1 MSYVADK
8 PIEKA
13 DEDLLGRFDFAK
25 QFGKSICKY
34 DSEDGLVIGLYG
46 KWGSGKTSII
56 NMAISEIPINEDEAK
71 KVEKEKWYSKLYKR
85 IRRFDT
91 SQKTEEENQ
100 NNNPIIMRFS
110 PWNYSDKNNLISL
123 FFHELKNKLGVAKGE
138 ENKEK
143 IRKAICQYS
152 DIIDVSLF
160 IPVVGPAIAPILK
173 TIAKSKGAKLMQ
185 APSLYEA
192 KEKLC
197 EALEDFNH
205 KIIVFIDD
213 IDRLTTPQIKDIFQ
227 LVKQVGDFPNII
239 YVLTM
244 DREIVCNA
252 LSEYHNIDGDEYL
265 KKIVQVS
272 FEVPEIDKSLL
283 PEILKNRLSG
293 IIQKN
298 DYEEKFENNNYF
310 EKVLENC
317 VNPYIKN
324 IRDVNRLINAFQFK
338 YDALWKE
345 TSFVDLLAIT
355 AIEIF
360 EPKLYEWIAYNKNM
374 LCECKEHSY
383 LMIENDDNKYL
394 KQCNEKFSN
403 LGFDFNRVIDILS
416 TLFTRFAKDINKDSF
431 VKDFT
436 KKHSTKYQSEEEL
449 TSKMRVGSAEKF
461 DLYFSFNLSSIKI
474 PREEIIK
481 CVNDYNYFTLRQK
494 IKNFNKDGNIIL
506 FLDNIKALVLDNKI
520 LNNRLALVASE
531 LFELQYEF
539 KDPYPSVFYNTS
551 AAEYSE
557 HILLNIV
564 ACIDKENDRYE
575 IISSAVQNIN
585 KYNIGTTSTI
595 IRDIGFAYKKYGCED
610 ERKDFQ
616 FINLKHLADI
626 EKIYAT
632 KIKSISYSEDILN
645 SYQFCVAFY
654 VWKCIDKESAIS
666 YVKNI
671 FNNEKNKLKF
681 LCLTTYNSLTG
692 WKFYSE
698 NCFNLVSEEEFY
710 DSIKNFDKSRLDE
723 FTKEEQI
730 ILASFTINYE
740 NRDNDHFL
748 HAQEKQAIE
757 LIEKWKSES
766 KSN

>member
-13 DEDLLGRFDFAK
+13 DEDLLGRSDFAK
-25 QFGKSICKY
+25 QFGKSICEY
-34 DSEDGLVIGLYG
+34 DSKDGLVIGLYG

-56 NMAISEIPINEDEAK
+56 NMTISEIPVDEDDVQ
-71 KVEKEKWYSKLYKR
+71 KVENKKWYSKLYKR
-85 IRRFDT
+85 IKELFT
-91 SQKTEEENQ
+91 AQKSKEENQ
-100 NNNPIIMRFS
+100 KHDPIQNDNPIIIRFS

-143 IRKAICQYS
+143 IGKAICQYS

-272 FEVPEIDKSLL
+272 FEVPEIDKTTVH
-283 PEILKNRLSG
+283 EILRDRLNDIVHKN
-293 IIQKN
+293 K
-298 DYEEKFENNNYF
+298 DEEEFENNEYF
-310 EKVLENC
+310 ETVLENC
-317 VNPYIKN
+317 INPYIKN
-324 IRDVNRLINAFQFK
+324 MRDINRLLNAFQFK
-338 YDALWKE
+338 YGALWKE

-360 EPKLYEWIAYNKNM
+360 EPKLYEWIFNNQDFICSGDINSSSRRHYSSSRYIEKCNQEFESLGLHHKMAFDIVSILFPTFAYYTNHK
-374 LCECKEHSY
+374 L
-383 LMIENDDNKYL
+383 I
-394 KQCNEKFSN
+394 NEKISESE
-403 LGFDFNRVIDILS
+403 LIS
-416 TLFTRFAKDINKDSF
+416 
-431 VKDFT
+431 
-436 KKHSTKYQSEEEL
+436 KKRIGSTK
-449 TSKMRVGSAEKF
+449 TIG
-461 DLYFSFNLSSIKI
+461 LYFSFNLSDIKI

-481 CVNDYNYFTLRQK
+481 CVNSYSKFKLLQK
-494 IKNFNKDGNIIL
+494 IRKFNKDGNLLYFLENVDSL
-506 FLDNIKALVLDNKI
+506 FSDKKI
-520 LNNRLALVASE
+520 LNDRFALIVSALLEIQNEYVNQSKLADYYSNRIIT
-531 LFELQYEF
+531 
-539 KDPYPSVFYNTS
+539 NMITS
-551 AAEYSE
+551 IKEEGIRYKIINFTVE
-557 HILLNIV
+557 N
-564 ACIDKENDRYE
+564 IDKTNISTRAILINRIVQDYIKSDNEDKNLK
-575 IISSAVQNIN
+575 IITLEHL
-585 KYNIGTTSTI
+585 KNIG
-595 IRDIGFAYKKYGCED
+595 
-610 ERKDFQ
+610 
-616 FINLKHLADI
+616 
-626 EKIYAT
+626 KIYVE
-632 KIKSISYSEDILN
+632 KIKSIANSKNIL
-645 SYQFCVAFY
+645 SLDEFDKIFY
-654 VWKCIDKESAIS
+654 LWKELDRESATV
-666 YVKNI
+666 YVKNL
-671 FNNEKNKLKF
+671 FKDDVNKLKF

-698 NCFNLVSEEEFY
+698 NCLDFTSEHEFY
-710 DSIKNFDKSRLDE
+710 YSIKTFDKSRLDE

-730 ILASFTINYE
+730 ILASFVLNYE
-740 NRDNDHFL
+740 NNSDDFN
-748 HAQEKQAIE
+748 HASEREALQ

-766 KSN
+766 NLAK

>member
-13 DEDLLGRFDFAK
+13 DEDLLGRSDFAK
-25 QFGKSICKY
+25 QFGKSICEY
-34 DSEDGLVIGLYG
+34 DSKDGLVIGLYG

-56 NMAISEIPINEDEAK
+56 NMAISEIPVDKNEAQK
-71 KVEKEKWYSKLYKR
+71 AEKEKWYSRLYKR
-85 IRRFDT
+85 IKKIFT
-91 SQKTEEENQ
+91 SQKTEEEDQ
-100 NNNPIIMRFS
+100 CYYPIIIRFS

-138 ENKEK
+138 ENKGK
-143 IRKAICQYS
+143 IGKAISQYS
-152 DIIDVSLF
+152 DIIDALSI
-160 IPVVGPAIAPILK
+160 IPAVGPAIVPILK
-173 TIAKSKGAKLMQ
+173 TISKAAGGKLMET
-185 APSLYEA
+185 PSLNDA

-197 EALEDFNH
+197 KALEDFNH

-272 FEVPEIDKSLL
+272 FEVPEIDKTTVH
-283 PEILKNRLSG
+283 EILRDRLNDIVHKN
-293 IIQKN
+293 K
-298 DYEEKFENNNYF
+298 DEEEFENNEYF
-310 EKVLENC
+310 ETVLENC
-317 VNPYIKN
+317 VNPYVNN
-324 IRDVNRLINAFQFK
+324 IRDVNRLLNAFRFK
-338 YDALWKE
+338 YGALWKE

-360 EPKLYEWIAYNKNM
+360 EPKLYKWIAYNKNA
-374 LCECKEHSY
+374 LCECKEHTC
-383 LMIENDDNKYL
+383 LMIENDGNKYL

-431 VKDFT
+431 VKDLT

-461 DLYFSFNLSSIKI
+461 DLYFSFNLWSIKI

-481 CVNDYNYFTLRQK
+481 CANSYSNFTLRQK
-494 IKNFNKDGNIIL
+494 IKNSNKDGNIIL
-506 FLDNIKALVLDNKI
+506 FLDNIEALALDNEI
-520 LNNRLALVASE
+520 LNNRLALIASII
-531 LFELQYEF
+531 FELQYEF
-539 KDPYPSVFYNTS
+539 KDPDPSVFYNTS
-551 AAEYSE
+551 ATEYSE
-557 HILLNIV
+557 RILSKIV

-575 IISSAVQNIN
+575 IISSAVKNIN
-585 KYNIGTTSTI
+585 RDNVGTTSTI
-595 IRDIGFAYKKYGCED
+595 IRDIGFAYRKYGCKD
-610 ERKDFQ
+610 ERKDSQ
-616 FINLKHLADI
+616 FISLKHLEDI
-626 EKIYAT
+626 EKIYAA
-632 KIKSISYSEDILN
+632 KIKSISKSEDILS
-645 SYQFCVAFY
+645 SYQFRIAFY
-654 VWKCIDKESAIS
+654 VWKCINKKDAVEYIT
-666 YVKNI
+666 NLFDNDI
-671 FNNEKNKLKF
+671 DKLKF

-692 WKFYSE
+692 WKFSSE

-710 DSIKNFDKSRLDE
+710 ASIKNFDKSRLDE

-730 ILASFTINYE
+730 ILASFVVNYE
-740 NRDNDHFL
+740 NNSDDFN
-748 HAQEKQAIE
+748 HAT
-757 LIEKWKSES
+757 
-766 KSN
+766 

>member
-13 DEDLLGRFDFAK
+13 DEDLLGRSDFAK
-25 QFGKSICKY
+25 QFGRSICEY
-34 DSEDGLVIGLYG
+34 DSKDGLVIGLYG

-56 NMAISEIPINEDEAK
+56 NMAISEIPINKDEAK
-71 KVEKEKWYSKLYKR
+71 RVEKEKWYSKVYKR
-85 IRRFDT
+85 IKKIFT
-91 SQKTEEENQ
+91 SQKTEEEDQ
-100 NNNPIIMRFS
+100 WHYPIVIKFS

-143 IRKAICQYS
+143 IGKAISQYS
-152 DIIDVSLF
+152 DIIDALSF

-173 TIAKSKGAKLMQ
+173 TISKSKGAKLMQ
-185 APSLYEA
+185 APSLNDA

-244 DREIVCNA
+244 DREIVCSA

-283 PEILKNRLSG
+283 PEILKGRLSK
-293 IIQKN
+293 IIHKN
-298 DYEEKFENNNYF
+298 DCEEKFENNNYF
-310 EKVLENC
+310 ETVLENC

-324 IRDVNRLINAFQFK
+324 IRDINRLINAFQFK
-338 YDALWKE
+338 YNALWNE

-374 LCECKEHSY
+374 LCEGKEHTC
-383 LMIENDDNKYL
+383 LMIENDGNKYL

-431 VKDFT
+431 VKDLT

-449 TSKMRVGSAEKF
+449 ISKMRVGSIEKF

-474 PREEIIK
+474 QREVILECINNCSK
-481 CVNDYNYFTLRQK
+481 FALMQK
-494 IKNFNKDGNIIL
+494 VKNFNKNGNIVL
-506 FLDNIKALVLDNKI
+506 FLKNIKALLIDSKI
-520 LNNRLALVASE
+520 PNNRLALIASI

-539 KDPYPSVFYNTS
+539 KDPYPSVLYNTS

-557 HILLNIV
+557 HILLKIV
-564 ACIDKENDRYE
+564 AYIDKENDRYE

-595 IRDIGFAYKKYGCED
+595 IRYIGFAYKKYGCED

-616 FINLKHLADI
+616 FISLKHLADI
-626 EKIYAT
+626 EKIYAS
-632 KIKSISYSEDILN
+632 KIKSISKSEDILS
-645 SYQFCVAFY
+645 SYQFDTAFY
-654 VWKCIDKESAIS
+654 IWKYINMKDAVEYVTNLFDNDID
-666 YVKNI
+666 
-671 FNNEKNKLKF
+671 KLKF

-710 DSIKNFDKSRLDE
+710 ASIKNFDKSRLDE

-730 ILASFTINYE
+730 ILASFVLNYE
-740 NRDNDHFL
+740 NNNDDL
-748 HAQEKQAIE
+748 NHASEQEALQ
-757 LIEKWKSES
+757 LIKKWKSES
-766 KSN
+766 NLAK

>member
-1 MSYVADK
+1 
-8 PIEKA
+8 
-13 DEDLLGRFDFAK
+13 
-25 QFGKSICKY
+25 
-34 DSEDGLVIGLYG
+34 
-46 KWGSGKTSII
+46 
-56 NMAISEIPINEDEAK
+56 MAISEILVDENEAQK
-71 KVEKEKWYSKLYKR
+71 AEKEKWYSRLYKR
-85 IRRFDT
+85 IKKIFT
-91 SQKTEEENQ
+91 SQKSAEEDQ
-100 NNNPIIMRFS
+100 CYYPIIIRFS

-138 ENKEK
+138 ENKGK
-143 IRKAICQYS
+143 IGKAISQYS
-152 DIIDVSLF
+152 DIIDALSI
-160 IPVVGPAIAPILK
+160 IPAVGPAIVPILK
-173 TIAKSKGAKLMQ
+173 TISKAAGAKLMET
-185 APSLYEA
+185 PSLNDA

-272 FEVPEIDKSLL
+272 FEIPEIDKTTVH
-283 PEILKNRLSG
+283 EILRDRLNDIVHKSKN
-293 IIQKN
+293 
-298 DYEEKFENNNYF
+298 EEEFENNKYF
-310 EKVLENC
+310 ETVLEKC
-317 VNPYIKN
+317 VNPYVNN
-324 IRDVNRLINAFQFK
+324 IRDVNRLLNAFRFK
-338 YDALWKE
+338 YGALCEE

-360 EPKLYEWIAYNKNM
+360 EPKLYKWIAYNKNA
-374 LCECKEHSY
+374 LCECKEHTC
-383 LMIENDDNKYL
+383 LMIENDGNKYL

-431 VKDFT
+431 VKDLT

-461 DLYFSFNLSSIKI
+461 DLYFSFNLWSIKI

-481 CVNDYNYFTLRQK
+481 CANSYSNFTLRQK

-506 FLDNIKALVLDNKI
+506 FLDNIEALALDNEI
-520 LNNRLALVASE
+520 LNNRLALIASII
-531 LFELQYEF
+531 FELQYEF
-539 KDPYPSVFYNTS
+539 KDPDPSVFYNTS
-551 AAEYSE
+551 ATEYSE
-557 HILLNIV
+557 RILSKIV

-575 IISSAVQNIN
+575 IISSAVKNIN
-585 KYNIGTTSTI
+585 RDNVGTTSTI
-595 IRDIGFAYKKYGCED
+595 IRDIGFAYRKYGCKD
-610 ERKDFQ
+610 ERKDSQ
-616 FINLKHLADI
+616 FISLKHLEDI
-626 EKIYAT
+626 EKIYAA
-632 KIKSISYSEDILN
+632 KIKSISKSEDILS
-645 SYQFCVAFY
+645 SYQFRIAFY
-654 VWKCIDKESAIS
+654 VWKCINKKDAVEYIT
-666 YVKNI
+666 NLFDNDI
-671 FNNEKNKLKF
+671 DKLKF

-692 WKFYSE
+692 WKFSSE

-710 DSIKNFDKSRLDE
+710 ASIKNFDKSRLDE

-730 ILASFTINYE
+730 ILASFVLNYE
-740 NRDNDHFL
+740 NNNDDFNHVSENEAL
-748 HAQEKQAIE
+748 Q
-757 LIEKWKSES
+757 LVEKWKSES
-766 KSN
+766 NIAKQ

>member
-13 DEDLLGRFDFAK
+13 DEDLLGRSDFAK
-25 QFGKSICKY
+25 QFGKSICEY
-34 DSEDGLVIGLYG
+34 DSKDGLVIGLYG

-56 NMAISEIPINEDEAK
+56 NMAISEIPVAK
-71 KVEKEKWYSKLYKR
+71 SEKKKWYSKVYKR
-85 IRRFDT
+85 IKKIFT
-91 SQKTEEENQ
+91 SQKSAEEDQ
-100 NNNPIIMRFS
+100 CHYPIIIRFS

-123 FFHELKNKLGVAKGE
+123 FFYELKNKLGVAKGE
-138 ENKEK
+138 ENKGK
-143 IRKAICQYS
+143 IGKAISQYS
-152 DIIDVSLF
+152 DIIDALPS
-160 IPVVGPAIAPILK
+160 IPVAGTAIAHILK
-173 TIAKSKGAKLMQ
+173 TIFKAAGSKLMKT
-185 APSLYEA
+185 PSLDEA

-197 EALEDFNH
+197 KALEDFNH

-272 FEVPEIDKSLL
+272 FEVPEIDKTTVH
-283 PEILKNRLSG
+283 EILRDRLNDIVHKSKN
-293 IIQKN
+293 
-298 DYEEKFENNNYF
+298 EEEFENNEYF
-310 EKVLENC
+310 ETVLENC
-317 VNPYIKN
+317 VNPYVNN
-324 IRDVNRLINAFQFK
+324 IRDVNRLLNAFRFK
-338 YDALWKE
+338 YGALWEE

-403 LGFDFNRVIDILS
+403 FGFDFNKVIDILS
-416 TLFTRFAKDINKDSF
+416 TIFTRFAKDINKDSF

-449 TSKMRVGSAEKF
+449 TSKIRVGSAEKF

-481 CVNDYNYFTLRQK
+481 CVNDYNYFTFRQK

-506 FLDNIKALVLDNKI
+506 FLDNIEALVLDNKI

-539 KDPYPSVFYNTS
+539 KDPYPSVLYNKS

-575 IISSAVQNIN
+575 IISSAVKNIN
-585 KYNIGTTSTI
+585 IDNVGTTSTI
-595 IRDIGFAYKKYGCED
+595 IRYIGFAYRKYGCEN

-616 FINLKHLADI
+616 LISLKHLEDI
-626 EKIYAT
+626 EKIYET
-632 KIKSISYSEDILN
+632 KIKSISKSEDILS
-645 SYQFCVAFY
+645 SYQFRIAFY
-654 VWKCIDKESAIS
+654 VWKYIDKENAIE
-666 YVKNI
+666 YVKNL
-671 FNNEKNKLKF
+671 FKDDVNKLRF
-681 LCLTTYNSLTG
+681 LCVTTYNKLTG

-710 DSIKNFDKSRLDE
+710 GSIMDFDKSRLDE

-748 HAQEKQAIE
+748 PAQEKQAIE
-757 LIEKWKSES
+757 LTKKWKSES
-766 KSN
+766 RLAKQ

>member
-13 DEDLLGRFDFAK
+13 DEDLLGRSVFAK
-25 QFGKSICKY
+25 QFGRSICEY
-34 DSEDGLVIGLYG
+34 DSKDGLVIGLYG

-56 NMAISEIPINEDEAK
+56 NMAISEIPVDKSEK
-71 KVEKEKWYSKLYKR
+71 KKWYSKVYKR
-85 IRRFDT
+85 IKKIFT
-91 SQKTEEENQ
+91 SQKAEEEDQ
-100 NNNPIIMRFS
+100 CHYPIIIRFS

-138 ENKEK
+138 ENKGK
-143 IRKAICQYS
+143 IGKAISQYS
-152 DIIDVSLF
+152 DIIDVSLL

-173 TIAKSKGAKLMQ
+173 TTFKAVGAKLMKN
-185 APSLYEA
+185 PSLNEA

-197 EALEDFNH
+197 EALKDFNH

-252 LSEYHNIDGDEYL
+252 LSEYHNINGDEYL

-272 FEVPEIDKSLL
+272 FEVPEIDKTTVH
-283 PEILKNRLSG
+283 EILRDRLNDIVHKSKN
-293 IIQKN
+293 
-298 DYEEKFENNNYF
+298 EEEFENNKYF
-310 EKVLENC
+310 ETVLEKC
-317 VNPYIKN
+317 VNPYVNN
-324 IRDVNRLINAFQFK
+324 IRDVNRLLNAFQFK
-338 YDALWKE
+338 YGALWKE

-360 EPKLYEWIAYNKNM
+360 EPKLYEWISYNAYA
-374 LCECKEHSY
+374 LCQCREHSL
-383 LMIENDDNKYL
+383 LMIGKDNIDYL
-394 KQCNEKFSN
+394 KYCNEKFSS
-403 LGFDFNRVIDILS
+403 LEFDCNKVIDILS
-416 TLFTRFAKDINKDSF
+416 TMFPTFAKDINEHKLANP
-431 VKDFT
+431 
-436 KKHSTKYQSEEEL
+436 QSEEEL
-449 TSKMRVGSAEKF
+449 ISKMRVGSIEKF

-474 PREEIIK
+474 QREVILECINNCSK
-481 CVNDYNYFTLRQK
+481 FALMQK
-494 IKNFNKDGNIIL
+494 VKNFNKNGNIVL
-506 FLDNIKALVLDNKI
+506 FLKNIKALLIDSKI
-520 LNNRLALVASE
+520 PNNRLALIASM

-557 HILLNIV
+557 HILLKIV
-564 ACIDKENDRYE
+564 AYIDKENDRYE

-595 IRDIGFAYKKYGCED
+595 IRYIGFAYKKYGCED

-616 FINLKHLADI
+616 FISLKHLADI
-626 EKIYAT
+626 EKIYAS
-632 KIKSISYSEDILN
+632 KIKSISKSEDILS
-645 SYQFCVAFY
+645 SYQFDTAFY
-654 VWKCIDKESAIS
+654 IWKYINMKDAVEYVTNLFDNDID
-666 YVKNI
+666 
-671 FNNEKNKLKF
+671 KLKF

-710 DSIKNFDKSRLDE
+710 ASIKNFDKSRLDE

-730 ILASFTINYE
+730 ILASFVLNYE
-740 NRDNDHFL
+740 NNNDDL
-748 HAQEKQAIE
+748 NHASEQEALQ

-766 KSN
+766 NLTK